1 MLPRASEI
9 AHCPSERR
17 RANTWPMLA
26 ERFRA
31 VRSFTS
37 GLGAPL
43 RDEDCVV
50 QSMPDASPTKWHLAH
65 TSWFFETFVLSRA
78 VPGYRVF
85 SDAYGF
91 LFNSYYDAVGA
102 RHPRPERG
110 LLTRPTL
117 EEVRRYREH
126 VDSAMLALLTRE
138 GGPARQIEPG
148 VDVAFA
154 TRLGLEHE
162 QQHQELLLTDILHA
176 FSCNPLRPAYRAEIG
191 SGPSDGAGDEDRRA
205 DDAATSR
212 PQRWKQWD
220 EGLFD
225 IGHDASEP
233 SFAFDNEGP
242 RHRVFLQ
249 AFSLATR
256 LVTNGEFL
264 AFIADGGY
272 DKPELWLSDGWSE
285 ARARGWNAPL
295 YWGTTESGERT
306 QFGLNGVRPLDL
318 HAPVCHVSFYEADAF
333 ARWAGARLATE
344 AEWEVAAQSVP
355 LGGNFVESGALCPL
369 ALEQRHTSHET
380 APDHGPYQ
388 MFGDVWEWTQSP
400 YVGYP
405 GYRPWTGA
413 LGEYNGKFMCNQLVL
428 RGGSCVTSTS
438 HIRASYR
445 NFFPPSARWQFSG
458 IRLAR
463 ST

>member
-1 MLPRASEI
+1 
-9 AHCPSERR
+9 
-17 RANTWPMLA
+17 MLA

-31 VRSFTS
+31 VRSFTTT
-37 GLGAPL
+37 LAEPL
-43 RDEDCVV
+43 SEEDCVV

-65 TSWFFETFVLSRA
+65 TSWFFETFVLARA
-78 VPGYRVF
+78 VPNYRLF
-85 SDAYGF
+85 HPAYGF
-91 LFNSYYDAVGA
+91 LFNSYYEAVGQ

-117 EEVRRYREH
+117 DEVRRYRQH
-126 VDSAMLALLTRE
+126 VDAAMGDLFSAPSGLARE
-138 GGPARQIEPG
+138 IQPG
-148 VDVAFA
+148 VDVAFV

-176 FSCNPLRPAYRAEIG
+176 FSCNPLRPAYRAET
-191 SGPSDGAGDEDRRA
+191 SPRAPAGPPTDFHWVSF
-205 DDAATSR
+205 
-212 PQRWKQWD
+212 D
-220 EGLFD
+220 EGLRS
-225 IGHDASEP
+225 IGREMADPA
-233 SFAFDNEGP
+233 FAFDNERP
-242 RHRVFLQ
+242 RHRVFVDR
-249 AFSLATR
+249 FSLGSR
-256 LVTNGEFL
+256 LVTNGEYL
-264 AFIADGGY
+264 EFIADGGY
-272 DKPELWLSDGWSE
+272 ARPELWLSDGWSE
-285 ARARGWNAPL
+285 MRARAWKAPL
-295 YWGTTESGERT
+295 YWEEAEDEKSNPRDFS
-306 QFGLNGVRPLDL
+306 QFSLRGVHALDPA
-318 HAPVCHVSFYEADAF
+318 APVCHVSFYEADAY

-344 AEWEVAAQSVP
+344 AEWEVAADGARVD
-355 LGGNFVESGALCPL
+355 GNFVESGR
-369 ALEQRHTSHET
+369 LEPVACRASANRET
-380 APDHGPYQ
+380 DSGPWPYQ

-405 GYRPWTGA
+405 GFRPWAGA

>member
-1 MLPRASEI
+1 
-9 AHCPSERR
+9 
-17 RANTWPMLA
+17 MLA

-31 VRSFTS
+31 VRSFTTA
-37 GLGAPL
+37 LAEPL

-65 TSWFFETFVLSRA
+65 TSWFFETFVLSRV

-102 RHPRPERG
+102 RHPRPARG
-110 LLTRPTL
+110 LLTRPTRG
-117 EEVRRYREH
+117 EVLRYREH
-126 VDSAMLALLTRE
+126 VDQAMLALLSRPE
-138 GGPARQIEPG
+138 GLARTIEPG

-176 FSCNPLRPAYRAEIG
+176 FSCNPLRPAYRARAARE
-191 SGPSDGAGDEDRRA
+191 SDDDRSSAAPSAPAGVEGAAAGV
-205 DDAATSR
+205 ATSPALGDAR
-212 PQRWKQWD
+212 EKSPPLRWKQWD
-220 EGLFD
+220 EGLYE
-225 IGHDASEP
+225 IGHDANEP

-249 AFSLATR
+249 SFSLASR
-256 LVTNGEFL
+256 LVTNGEYL
-264 AFIADGGY
+264 EFIADGGY
-272 DKPELWLSDGWSE
+272 RKPELWLSDGFSE
-285 ARARGWNAPL
+285 VRAQHWTGPL
-295 YWGTTESGERT
+295 YWDHASDGALTE
-306 QFGLNGVRPLDL
+306 FGLNGVHPLDL
-318 HAPVCHVSFYEADAF
+318 RAPVRHVSFYEADAF

-344 AEWEVAAQSVP
+344 AEWEVAAQGVA
-355 LGGNFVESGALCPL
+355 LGGNFVESGALEPAGL
-369 ALEQRHTSHET
+369 VSHHMGRET
-380 APDHGPYQ
+380 EPDHGPYQ

-405 GYRPWTGA
+405 GYRPWTGV

>member
-1 MLPRASEI
+1 
-9 AHCPSERR
+9 
-17 RANTWPMLA
+17 MLA

-31 VRSFTS
+31 VRSFTTA
-37 GLGAPL
+37 LAEPL
-43 RDEDCVV
+43 REEDCVV

-65 TSWFFETFVLSRA
+65 TSWFFETFVLSRV
-78 VPGYRVF
+78 VPDYRVF

-102 RHPRPERG
+102 RHPRPQRG

-126 VDSAMLALLTRE
+126 VDQAMLALLSSPD
-138 GGPARQIEPG
+138 GPARAIEPG

-176 FSCNPLRPAYRAEIG
+176 FSCNPLRPAYRARAL
-191 SGPSDGAGDEDRRA
+191 SGGDEDDSPSSGDGHA
-205 DDAATSR
+205 HEKS
-212 PQRWKQWD
+212 PPLRWKQWD
-220 EGLFD
+220 EGLYE
-225 IGHDASEP
+225 IGHDANDP

-249 AFSLATR
+249 SFSLASR
-256 LVTNGEFL
+256 LVTNGEYL
-264 AFIADGGY
+264 EFIADGGY
-272 DKPELWLSDGWSE
+272 RKPDLWLADGWNE
-285 ARARGWNAPL
+285 AQARGWSAPL
-295 YWGTTESGERT
+295 YWEQDSERDWRE
-306 QFGLNGVRPLDL
+306 FGLHGVRALDL
-318 HAPVCHVSFYEADAF
+318 RAPVRHLCFYEADAY

-344 AEWEVAAQSVP
+344 AEWEVAAQSVA
-355 LGGNFVESGALCPL
+355 LGGNFVESGALEPRALPL
-369 ALEQRHTSHET
+369 NHIGHET
-380 APDHGPYQ
+380 EPDHGPYQ

-405 GYRPWTGA
+405 GYRPWTGV

-445 NFFPPSARWQFSG
+445 NFFPPSSRWQFAG